1 MDMQS
6 RGSADGQNKIGRR
19 AERTVTRMDLASV
32 VYDVVGT
39 TRSEAAAVVDAIFE
53 KMFETICRGE
63 TVKLHNF
70 GKFVIRHKDKREGRN
85 PRTLEPAEIS
95 ERQIVQF
102 KASPAMKEKL
112 NAVGGKPA
120 RKASK
125 KRVPEDVDS

>member
-6 RGSADGQNKIGRR
+6 RNIIGSNKAGSR
-19 AERTVTRMDLASV
+19 AERTVTRMDLANV
-32 VYDVVGT
+32 VYGVVGT
-39 TRSEAAAVVDAIFE
+39 TRSEAAAIVDAIFE
-53 KMFETICRGE
+53 KMFDTICKGE

-102 KASPAMKEKL
+102 KASPAMKGKL
-112 NAVGGKPA
+112 NVAAADKPV
-120 RKASK
+120 KAKKK
-125 KRVPEDVDS
+125 KRVPEDADC